1 MAVTLLALLLAA
13 PRPSA
18 NGKHRQHCHRRQLE
32 SLIADG
38 DPCQHRQ
45 HREQTQ
51 RRPQPLHLNHP
62 NAGNSGARPGAPEK
76 TWCTGED
83 SNLRSSQGAAD
94 LQSAAINHSATCARS
109 TEHPVL
115 IAFLRAR
122 RRRWPGIAS
131 LCCQRTPRAKPCSA
145 IPAKLRI
152 SRAAL
157 LPRAFCDLGSC
168 CWNQFSRRAAR
179 LVWLAPATPCGALTV
194 TILELAKGFEPPT
207 L

>member
-1 MAVTLLALLLAA
+1 MPAPPA
-13 PRPSA
+13 PRTNPTPSITA
-18 NGKHRQHCHRRQLE
+18 SSQPPQRTRHR
-32 SLIADG
+32 
-38 DPCQHRQ
+38 
-45 HREQTQ
+45 
-51 RRPQPLHLNHP
+51 
-62 NAGNSGARPGAPEK
+62 GACRGPAK

-109 TEHPVL
+109 TEHPTL
-115 IAFLRAR
+115 IDLLRAR

-131 LCCQRTPRAKPCSA
+131 LCCQRTPRAKRRSA

-157 LPRAFCDLGSC
+157 FPRAFCDLGSC

-179 LVWLAPATPCGALTV
+179 LVWLAPTPCGALTV

>member
-1 MAVTLLALLLAA
+1 MVIHASTA
-13 PRPSA
+13 STA
-18 NGKHRQHCHRRQLE
+18 NK
-32 SLIADG
+32 
-38 DPCQHRQ
+38 
-45 HREQTQ
+45 
-51 RRPQPLHLNHP
+51 P
-62 NAGNSGARPGAPEK
+62 NAVHNRFISSTPTHATAARAGAPAK

-109 TEHPVL
+109 TEHPAL
-115 IAFLRAR
+115 IDLLRAR

-131 LCCQRTPRAKPCSA
+131 LCCQRTPRTKRRSA
-145 IPAKLRI
+145 IPAKLRVN
-152 SRAAL
+152 RAAL

-179 LVWLAPATPCGALTV
+179 LVWLAPTPCGALTV